1 MYNSGIS
8 GGGFALVRLPNNTYE
23 MVDFRERAPGSASE
37 NMFVNNKNASQV
49 GGRAMYVVKNDL
61 DPTMFY

>member
-8 GGGFALVRLPNNTYE
+8 GGGFALIRLPNNTYD

-37 NMFVNNKNASQV
+37 TMYVNDKNASQV
-49 GGRAMYVVKNDL
+49 GGRAMYIVQSYL
-61 DPTMFY
+61 D